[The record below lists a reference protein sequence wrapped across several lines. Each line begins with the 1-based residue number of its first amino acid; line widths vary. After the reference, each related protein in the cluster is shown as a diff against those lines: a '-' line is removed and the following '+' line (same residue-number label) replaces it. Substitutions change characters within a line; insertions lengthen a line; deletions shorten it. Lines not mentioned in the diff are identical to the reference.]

1 MLTHEKIRIETE
13 LIIKLLATT
22 DRPVTSFFHIL
33 KPGLT
38 LMVIPNLLAA
48 ILLILEW
55 INGYIS
61 SGVGPGAFLGNLVL
75 SFLLA
80 AMLSPYAN
88 FFYMLS
94 MKDVEN
100 LEIVKVLRKKIK
112 TYFIV
117 LSIVWIISSIPL
129 MMLGGGVI
137 VIPIMVMVTFIL
149 SMFVFSIDI
158 SRYQLSGVF
167 GALKG
172 VKDVVIKTGQTDNLN
187 H

>member
-1 MLTHEKIRIETE
+1 
-13 LIIKLLATT
+13 
-22 DRPVTSFFHIL
+22 
-33 KPGLT
+33 
-38 LMVIPNLLAA
+38 
-48 ILLILEW
+48 
-55 INGYIS
+55 
-61 SGVGPGAFLGNLVL
+61 GPGAFLGNLVL

-137 VIPIMVMVTFIL
+137 VIPIMVMLTFIL

-167 GALKG
+167 GA
-172 VKDVVIKTGQTDNLN
+172 
-187 H
+187 

>member
-1 MLTHEKIRIETE
+1 
-13 LIIKLLATT
+13 
-22 DRPVTSFFHIL
+22 
-33 KPGLT
+33 
-38 LMVIPNLLAA
+38 
-48 ILLILEW
+48 
-55 INGYIS
+55 
-61 SGVGPGAFLGNLVL
+61 
-75 SFLLA
+75 
-80 AMLSPYAN
+80 MLSPYAN

-149 SMFVFSIDI
+149 SMF
-158 SRYQLSGVF
+158 
-167 GALKG
+167 
-172 VKDVVIKTGQTDNLN
+172 
-187 H
+187 